1 MPYIIGGVVAVICAV
16 LGFVSGSV
24 HRRKSAEAT
33 IGSAEDE
40 ARRILSD
47 AMKNAESKKKEALL
61 EAKDEIHS
69 LRQETEKDLRE
80 RRSEVQRQ
88 EHRIQQ
94 KEESLDR
101 KTDNLE
107 AKEENLTFKTYLNQ
121 SISSTTHLGL
131 NMDIHNLSQLTLFPG
146 LILR

>member
-1 MPYIIGGVVAVICAV
+1 MPEFMPYVIGGIVALVFAVI
-16 LGFVSGSV
+16 GFIAGSL

-40 ARRILSD
+40 ARRILND
-47 AMKNAESKKKEALL
+47 AIKNAEQKKKETLL
-61 EAKDEIHS
+61 EAKDEIHN

-94 KEESLDR
+94 KEEALDR
-101 KTDNLE
+101 KTDKLK
-107 AKEENLTFKTYLNQ
+107 AKEEK
-121 SISSTTHLGL
+121 
-131 NMDIHNLSQLTLFPG
+131 
-146 LILR
+146 